1 MSVPRVPPHP
11 LDGLAT
17 WQLRDY
23 RTALESA
30 LADAPEGSSDR
41 TLIQRRLAEVTAEQ
55 AERANARMR
64 EAHTDVYEDWGVR
77 SDG

>member
-1 MSVPRVPPHP
+1 MSVPKPAHP
-11 LDGLAT
+11 VDGLAT

-23 RTALESA
+23 RNALESA

-55 AERANARMR
+55 AERLNMSMR
-64 EAHTDVYEDWGVR
+64 DVYADVCKDLGA
-77 SDG
+77 